1 MISSINVVTL
11 PRTCFAVVP
20 DDYGCHDTDLR
31 INKLIHNSQEQTH
44 LHGKIIDIPVESIV
58 KDKTKTLYVNLAV
71 RKYLMTD
78 AKLLSG
84 KVQALSCDY
93 LIYTAQDTESY
104 CLQKVKDVI
113 GLAFWDDYCVTAKET
128 LQNALDFDLI
138 SEDDYVQMTYKHR
151 GRISWKESKTQ
162 WNISS
167 NHNVDFILS
176 ATGMMIPANKKAIDL
191 REVLNHAKN
200 RGITLEESNKIK
212 MLLQSQDSEK
222 VALTLLNTINP
233 NDSFVELMCLI
244 NHMDNNIRR
253 NNPNVP
259 VLPLLKGAY
268 NIETG
273 NKRRSDFIVKE
284 YEQKFGYASNEILER
299 IADNYYHP
307 KLEKSS
313 VFDFK
318 LKLKRK

>member
-11 PRTCFAVVP
+11 PRTCFAVVL
-20 DDYGCHDTDLR
+20 DNYECHDTELK
-31 INKLIHNSQEQTH
+31 INKLVHDSQQYAY
-44 LHGKIIDIPVESIV
+44 LNGKMIDTPVESIV

-84 KVQALSCDY
+84 KVQALNCDY
-93 LIYTAQDTESY
+93 LIFTAQDTEDY

-113 GLAFWDDYCVTAKET
+113 GLAFWDDYCVNAKEI
-128 LQNALDFDLI
+128 LQSALDFDLI
-138 SEDDYVQMTYKHR
+138 SEDDYVQMTYKNYGSH
-151 GRISWKESKTQ
+151 SWRESTNN
-162 WNISS
+162 WNVSA
-167 NHNVDFILS
+167 NHNASKVLKAI
-176 ATGMMIPANKKAIDL
+176 GMMIPNNKKAIEL
-191 REVLNHAKN
+191 QEVLNYTKN
-200 RGITLEESNKIK
+200 RGITLEEANKIK
-212 MLLQSQDSEK
+212 LLLQAEDSEK

-233 NDSFVELMCLI
+233 NNSFVELMCLI
-244 NHMDNNIRR
+244 NYMHDNIRR

-268 NIETG
+268 NVDSG
-273 NKRRSDFIVKE
+273 HKRRSDFIVKE
-284 YEQKFGYASNEILER
+284 YERTFGYASNEILER

-307 KLEKSS
+307 SVEKSS

>member
-20 DDYGCHDTDLR
+20 DYYDCHDRDLK
-31 INKLIHNSQEQTH
+31 INKLIYNSLGNAK

-84 KVQALSCDY
+84 QVQALSCDY
-93 LIYTAQDTESY
+93 LIYTAQDTENY

-138 SEDDYVQMTYKHR
+138 SEDDYVQMTYKHH
-151 GRISWKESKTQ
+151 GRTSWKESKTQ
-162 WNISS
+162 WNIGT
-167 NHNVDFILS
+167 NHNADFILN

-244 NHMDNNIRR
+244 NHMDDNIRR

-259 VLPLLKGAY
+259 VLPLLKGAFDVD
-268 NIETG
+268 TG
-273 NKRRSDFIVKE
+273 YKRRSDIIVKE

-307 KLEKSS
+307 KLETSS